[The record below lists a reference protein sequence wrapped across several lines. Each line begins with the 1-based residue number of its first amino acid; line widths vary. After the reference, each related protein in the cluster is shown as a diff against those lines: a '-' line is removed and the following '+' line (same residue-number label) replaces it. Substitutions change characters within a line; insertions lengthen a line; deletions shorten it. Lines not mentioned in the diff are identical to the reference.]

1 MNALPSLH
9 ALRVFEAAA
18 RHLSFNR
25 AAEELHLTPSA
36 VSHQIRGLETFLGVS
51 LFRRAHRK
59 ISLTPAGQRYLPL
72 LQTAFQQIRTATERL
87 MADRDND
94 LLIISV
100 VPAFATQWLVPRLPA
115 FQESHA
121 QLEVRL
127 IVSTDLTDFSHSD
140 VDLAIRQGSG
150 KWTGLSSRWLIDED
164 LIAVCSPALLTGKQ
178 PLRQLS
184 DLRSELLLHVI
195 SRIGDWK
202 NWLEAAGASHVN
214 PEGGSRF
221 QNWSLALEAAIA
233 GMGVVIIGRRVVS
246 HHLDSGRL
254 IIPFD
259 VSLRSHHAYYLVYP
273 GERESL
279 PKIAKFR
286 RWLLAEVAKDRLMWS
301 TVNGHPVKG

>member
-1 MNALPSLH
+1 MYALPSLH

-36 VSHQIRGLETFLGVS
+36 VSHQIRGLETFLGIP

-59 ISLTPAGQRYLPL
+59 ISLTPAGQSYLPS
-72 LQTAFQQIRTATERL
+72 LQIAFQQIRTATQRV
-87 MADRDND
+87 MAKRDND

-121 QLEVRL
+121 HFEVRL

-150 KWTGLSSRWLIDED
+150 KWAGLSSRWLMDED
-164 LIAVCSPALLTGKQ
+164 LIAVCSPTLLTGKR
-178 PLRQLS
+178 PLRQPS
-184 DLRSELLLHVI
+184 DLRSELLLHI
-195 SRIGDWK
+195 ITRSGDWK
-202 NWLEAAGASHVN
+202 NWLEAAGVSHVN

-233 GMGVVIIGRRVVS
+233 GMGVVIIGRRVVA

-254 IIPFD
+254 TTPFD
-259 VSLRSHHAYYLVYP
+259 ISLRGHHAYYLVYP
-273 GERESL
+273 NERELL
-279 PKIAKFR
+279 PKIVEFR
-286 RWLLAEVAKDRLMWS
+286 RWLLDEVAKDSSLAG
-301 TVNGHPVKG
+301 VGLLLP